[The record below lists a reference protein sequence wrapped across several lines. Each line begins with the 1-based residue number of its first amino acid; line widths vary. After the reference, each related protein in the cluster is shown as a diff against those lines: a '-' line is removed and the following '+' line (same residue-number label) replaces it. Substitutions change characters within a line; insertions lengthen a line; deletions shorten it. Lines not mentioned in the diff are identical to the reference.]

1 MDARMLT
8 CVNPCPNGF
17 GSNGTNICDEIC
29 GDGKVYEKECDD
41 GNTENG
47 DGCSSTCQVE
57 NNYECINGTTTTP
70 SVCSSTIPPSMKLI
84 ETVKDPMSNKVTFKI
99 AF

>member
-8 CVNPCPNGF
+8 CVNPCPTGF

-41 GNTENG
+41 GNTVDG
-47 DGCSSTCQVE
+47 DGCDSVCKIETGFQCV
-57 NNYECINGTTTTP
+57 NGTTTTP
-70 SVCSSTIPPSMKLI
+70 SICSSGASPSMKLI
-84 ETVKDPMSNKVTFKI
+84 ETVKDPLKNMVKFLITF
-99 AF
+99 